1 MVAELSIH
9 KIKRIKEKE
18 ERKRIKKKNK
28 VLSAERLGTKL
39 RVTENRCVLFN
50 SLSHAYIY
58 LRLRRMRWKAYFFLN
73 PDTITHSK
81 DTYGFKSTKNPP
93 PIDESKGFEDDMLKM
108 IQSTKF

>member
-58 LRLRRMRWKAYFFLN
+58 A
-73 PDTITHSK
+73 
-81 DTYGFKSTKNPP
+81 STQNAL
-93 PIDESKGFEDDMLKM
+93 ESLLLP
-108 IQSTKF
+108 QP